1 MKKKNI
7 YKNYNR
13 YEVKEKTSKFV
24 KEKLPAYVLALL
36 MVFWTIAS
44 VLGIVAFFNRDK
56 KESAMNI
63 VTVNADEVNSGFALR
78 NFDIPLYGFVGLN
91 ARGDNTYYMDNVP
104 YLLIR
109 NNNIWVL
116 PYYEYYNGRD
126 NTSYLG
132 QPLTNGS
139 GLVTDGSIEE
149 YPMFVNSNT
158 NRNRTF
164 TFIAEG
170 TGPFVNNILGDYD
183 YFYPSKIEYYISS
196 VTYDDIFVEFE
207 LRVHFDFV
215 LNGSI
220 VESSMFGFFFSC
232 DEFLFEDSG
241 QSAFL
246 TLPYFNFYAEGLALN
261 LDNYKL
267 GEQEVINSKAYAK
280 SYYESNSYFYYWQNA
295 VGDLSSLRGEYDY
308 ILSQYRD
315 ATEQLRLANATLA
328 DLRVINHEL
337 REVNTDLETRVASLS
352 AEVER
357 LERELNI
364 QYENGK
370 RAGYV
375 NGYDVG
381 YAEGA
386 LNANSYTF
394 DGLLSAVFDV
404 PVRTFKSLFEFEILG
419 VNLANFFLSLL
430 TLAIIIFIVRWIL

>member
-1 MKKKNI
+1 MKKKNN

-13 YEVKEKTSKFV
+13 YEVKDKTSKFV

-44 VLGIVAFFNRDK
+44 VLGIVAFCNRDK

-63 VTVNADEVNSGFALR
+63 VTANADEVNTGFALR
-78 NFDIPLYGFVGLN
+78 NFDIPLYGFVGMSG
-91 ARGDNTYYMDNVP
+91 RGDNTYYMDNVP

-116 PYYEYYNGRD
+116 PYLEYYNGRED
-126 NTSYLG
+126 TSFLG
-132 QPLTNGS
+132 QPLTAGNGAITS
-139 GLVTDGSIEE
+139 GSTEE
-149 YPMFVNSNT
+149 YSMFVNSNS
-158 NRNRTF
+158 NRDRNF
-164 TFIAEG
+164 TFNAYGIN
-170 TGPFVNNILGDYD
+170 PFVNDVASDYD
-183 YFYPSKIEYYISS
+183 YYYPSSIEYRIEFVSMDSIS
-196 VTYDDIFVEFE
+196 VNFE
-207 LRVHFDFV
+207 LRVHFEFV
-215 LNGSI
+215 YNDSVVEHSI
-220 VESSMFGFFFSC
+220 FGFYFATNDFQ
-232 DEFLFEDSG
+232 FEDSG
-241 QSAFL
+241 ESAFL
-246 TLPYFNFYAEGLALN
+246 TLPFFNFYAEGLALN
-261 LDNYKL
+261 LNNYSL
-267 GEQEVINSKAYAK
+267 GSQEVINAKADAKAYF
-280 SYYESNSYFYYWQNA
+280 ESNRYFDNWQNA

-315 ATEQLRLANATLA
+315 TVEQLRLANENVIRLRNENG
-328 DLRVINHEL
+328 DLRRIGV
-337 REVNTDLETRVASLS
+337 DLQTRIDTLS
-352 AEVER
+352 AEVTR
-357 LERELNI
+357 LENQLNI
-364 QYENGK
+364 RYEEGK

-386 LNANSYTF
+386 LNANNYTF